1 MYELIFQSAEVIFCC
16 SMGEIGLAR
25 LSRPIYAAG
34 SGMFVSA
41 SLTLYNPLKF
51 TLFLFAPLVL
61 WCSQFYLF
69 VNLVLQV

>member
-1 MYELIFQSAEVIFCC
+1 MYEIIFQSVEVIFCC

-41 SLTLYNPLKF
+41 SLKF
-51 TLFLFAPLVL
+51 TLFLFSPVVL